1 MCIFSS
7 ENESIILKI
16 FFNLYINQCLSA
28 FVLGTK
34 RNKKV
39 NQPWVLFSECL
50 KDHQVDKMYLQPDL

>member
-1 MCIFSS
+1 M
-7 ENESIILKI
+7 
-16 FFNLYINQCLSA
+16 LSA

-50 KDHQVDKMYLQPDL
+50 KEHQVGKIYLQPGL